1 MAISAGDL
9 VNQTDINSIF
19 TAFNSFI
26 SQYGGTISQIASS
39 DIPQQG
45 GKVDDAT
52 VTILNNKIDQFNA
65 DEYLKTKDWWTKA
78 DISEGDL
85 IKALSFDNIITTV
98 DNFSR
103 VQCRNQ
109 ATNNYSTNGNCC
121 NSNDKSVSCSHSTNG
136 NCCNSNNKS
145 VSCSHST
152 NGNCCNS
159 NNKSVSCSNGKNGNC
174 CNSNNKSVS
183 CSHGANTVGHTCSVS
198 TPCQFFCSQNP
209 ENCTW
214 QIAAYW
220 IKTTSGGP
228 HAWAGFTVTQWACCQ
243 YSNCQYG
250 CLYYANTY
258 SDTRYPV
265 CSLWCS
271 HRITCSNTC
280 SQSCANSN
288 HGQTCGNTCNQSC
301 SNSNHGQTCGNTC
314 NQSCANSN
322 HGQTCSNTCSQSCAN
337 TNYNQTCA
345 HTQTID
351 IACQNSTNSNN

>member
-1 MAISAGDL
+1 MAISADNL
-9 VNQTDINSIF
+9 INQTDINSIF

-39 DIPQQG
+39 NIPSQG
-45 GKVDDAT
+45 DKVDDAT

-78 DISEGDL
+78 NISEGDL
-85 IKALSFDNIITTV
+85 IRALSFNNIMTTV
-98 DNFSR
+98 NNFSR

-109 ATNNYSTNGNCC
+109 ATNN
-121 NSNDKSVSCSHSTNG
+121 HSTNG

-145 VSCSHST
+145 VSCDNGT

-159 NNKSVSCSNGKNGNC
+159 NNKTVSCGHST
-174 CNSNNKSVS
+174 
-183 CSHGANTVGHTCSVS
+183 NTVGHTCTVS

-243 YSNCQYG
+243 YSNCQHG

-265 CSLWCS
+265 CSLWCN
-271 HRITCSNTC
+271 HTITCS
-280 SQSCANSN
+280 
-288 HGQTCGNTCNQSC
+288 
-301 SNSNHGQTCGNTC
+301 NTC
-314 NQSCANSN
+314 NQSCANTN
-322 HGQTCSNTCSQSCAN
+322 YGQTCGNICNQSCAN
-337 TNYNQTCA
+337 TNYNQTCVN
-345 HTQTID
+345 TKTID